1 MNTYHVSGIHH
12 IAIRA
17 KDFEKTLRFYTG
29 TLQFSV
35 RHTWS
40 LPEFHLKQA
49 AMLKSADGSTFIE
62 LFDNDADIAAQ
73 GRPPLPGE
81 ESVQGAL
88 LHFSLCVDNAQNA
101 YNEAIEHGARSCVP
115 PMTLTLGKPP
125 LTVRNALIY
134 SPNGEV
140 IEFIEKSD
148 L

>member
-1 MNTYHVSGIHH
+1 MNTFHVSGIHH

-17 KDFEKTLRFYTG
+17 KDFEKTL
-29 TLQFSV
+29 QFCV

-40 LPEFHLKQA
+40 LPEFHLKQE
-49 AMLKSADGSTFIE
+49 AMLKLADGSTFIE
-62 LFDNDADIAAQ
+62 LFDSDADIAAQ
-73 GRPPLPGE
+73 GRRPLPGE

-88 LHFSLCVDNAQNA
+88 LHFSLGVDNAQNA
-101 YNEAIEHGARSCVP
+101 YNKEIEDDARSCVP
-115 PMTLTLGKPP
+115 PMTLTLGNPP

-134 SPNGEV
+134 SSNGEV

>member
-1 MNTYHVSGIHH
+1 MHTYHVSGIHH

-17 KDFEKTLRFYTG
+17 KDFKKTLRFYTEV
-29 TLQFSV
+29 LHFRV

-49 AMLKSADGSTFIE
+49 AMLKSADGNTFIE
-62 LFDNDADIAAQ
+62 VFDNNADIAAE
-73 GRPPLPGE
+73 GRRPLPDE

-88 LHFSLCVDNAQNA
+88 LHFSLSVDNAQIA
-101 YNEAIEHGARSCVP
+101 YNRAIEAGARSCVP
-115 PMTLTLGKPP
+115 PMTLSLGHPP